1 MKGDICFGANT
12 AGWRI
17 DSISYQSN
25 RRSYTYLGALIF
37 SNVKI
42 TSGAFPLGVC
52 AFPSRITVSPLKTL
66 LTRATP
72 LEGRIIGG
80 RETGGTVAI
89 FVFLL
94 YLFYISFIDVVQV
107 CGKYCSLDI
116 VTMSQEWTNV
126 ICGKKRNIILKSD
139 DPRTEHLKCLV

>member
-1 MKGDICFGANT
+1 MKGNIFFGANT

-89 FVFLL
+89 FVFL
-94 YLFYISFIDVVQV
+94 FYISFIDVVQV

-126 ICGKKRNIILKSD
+126 KCNLWKKEILKSD

>member
-1 MKGDICFGANT
+1 MREVTFFLLE
-12 AGWRI
+12 
-17 DSISYQSN
+17 SYESN
-25 RRSYTYLGALIF
+25 RRRPGFFKNKKKLLTTYLGALIF

-72 LEGRIIGG
+72 LDGRIIGG

-89 FVFLL
+89 FIFTVLS
-94 YLFYISFIDVVQV
+94 YLIFIYVVQV
-107 CGKYCSLDI
+107 RVENSLDCYLCYD
-116 VTMSQEWTNV
+116 VTRYT
-126 ICGKKRNIILKSD
+126 R
-139 DPRTEHLKCLV
+139 